1 MMSRRR
7 VRTAQQT
14 FFAVSK
20 SFETKQNWISRAHIV
35 AAETYLMIFGSSA
48 EKYRRSKIPF
58 FVLIRAN
65 ERLHIKYSGPFLRET
80 ENIACLVTVFWC
92 REEGFVDCI

>member
-7 VRTAQQT
+7 VRTAQPT

-20 SFETKQNWISRAHIV
+20 GFEAKQNWISRAHIV
-35 AAETYLMIFGSSA
+35 AAEIYLVIFGSSA
-48 EKYRRSKIPF
+48 EKHCRSKSPF

-65 ERLHIKYSGPFLRET
+65 ERLHIKYSGPFLREA
-80 ENIACLVTVFWC
+80 ENIACLLTVFWC
-92 REEGFVDCI
+92 REEELVDCI